1 MGVRHEYTSIWRK
14 PGSII
19 LPASPWLEPGG
30 RCGLEAGASALALPG
45 LAAPRQE
52 TYLQLP

>member
-1 MGVRHEYTSIWRK
+1 MWRK
-14 PGSII
+14 PGSIN
-19 LPASPWLEPGG
+19 LPAPAALPWLEPGG
-30 RCGLEAGASALALPG
+30 RCGLEAGAPAPALPG

>member
-1 MGVRHEYTSIWRK
+1 MWRK
-14 PGSII
+14 PGSID
-19 LPASPWLEPGG
+19 LPELPWLEPGG
-30 RCGLEAGASALALPG
+30 RCGLEAGAPAPALPG